1 MTGSYDSLQVGLSVL
16 IAISASYA
24 ALDLAG
30 RVTATHGW
38 ARLVWLIGGAISM
51 GVGMRAMHFVG
62 MLAFGRI
69 VPVSYHWPTVL
80 LSLLL
85 PILASALALAVARCV
100 GDTRRVTGEVRERSA
115 GRVLTGYLAE
125 AKGVVV
131 SDLDP
136 LGRRLSAPWC
146 CH

>member
-62 MLAFGRI
+62 MLA
-69 VPVSYHWPTVL
+69 
-80 LSLLL
+80 
-85 PILASALALAVARCV
+85 LAGLFQ
-100 GDTRRVTGEVRERSA
+100 
-115 GRVLTGYLAE
+115 
-125 AKGVVV
+125 
-131 SDLDP
+131 
-136 LGRRLSAPWC
+136 
-146 CH
+146 